1 MKYNN
6 SQTMAIEQKAGPTLV
21 LAGPGSGK
29 TAVITERTKR
39 LIEKGVNPRKILVV
53 TFTKAAA
60 VEMKERFYALMKAS
74 KVSCTYMGVQF
85 GTFHA
90 IFFSILK
97 HAYHYNVDS
106 IIREDEIN
114 QFFRE
119 IIANYQFE
127 MEDEGEF
134 ISELQGEIS
143 QVKGEMMDLEH
154 YYAKSCSEEIFREIY
169 QKYQDMLKRKKKID
183 FDDMLVYCYEL
194 LKERKDICAMWQSQF
209 EYIMIDEFQ
218 DINKL
223 QYMIIRLLALPENN
237 LFIVGDDD
245 QSIYRFRGAKPE
257 IMLNFRKDYPEAKQ
271 ILLNINYRS
280 NASIVEGASRVIRHN
295 EKRYAK
301 NIKAFKKQENP
312 IDIKEFL
319 SAKEENRSIA
329 WMILEYQDK
338 GIPLEDMA
346 VLFRTNTQP
355 RMLVET
361 LMQHNIPFRMKDA
374 MPNIYEH
381 FIGRDIIYYIRTA
394 LGNRERKL
402 FMQVANRPKRYI
414 SRDAF
419 SHPEFNFEQLRIF
432 YEDKNWMLDR
442 IDQWE
447 ADLKWIKKI
456 TPYAAITY
464 IRKGI
469 GYNDFLEE
477 YADYRRIKVEDLY
490 EILDEIQEAA
500 KPFES
505 YDEWFEHIEAY
516 GTALKEQAKKNQQNK
531 EGVVLSTMH
540 SAKGLEYET
549 VFILDANE
557 TVTPHR
563 KANLPADMEEERRM
577 FYVAMTRAKENL
589 HIYYVKERFNKEMES
604 SRFVK
609 ELMEEDKE
617 CCDKLSNINQ

>member
-6 SQTMAIEQKAGPTLV
+6 SQTAAIEQGQGPTLV

-29 TAVITERTKR
+29 TAVITQRTKL

-53 TFTKAAA
+53 TFSKAAA
-60 VEMKERFYALMKAS
+60 VEMKERFHALMKES
-74 KVSCTYMGVQF
+74 QVSSSYGAVQF

-97 HAYHYNVDS
+97 HAYHYNVNS
-106 IIREDEIN
+106 IIREDEKM
-114 QFFRE
+114 QFYRDMIKE
-119 IIANYQFE
+119 YSFE
-127 MEDEGEF
+127 TEDEGEF
-134 ISELQGEIS
+134 ISELENEIS
-143 QVKGEMMDLEH
+143 LVKGEMMDISH
-154 YYAKSCSEEIFREIY
+154 YYSKSCSEEIFREIY
-169 QKYQDMLKRKKKID
+169 AKYQTMLQSKRKID

-194 LKERKDICAMWQSQF
+194 LTQRQDILAMWQAQF

-218 DINKL
+218 DINKI
-223 QYMIIRLLALPENN
+223 QYAIIKLLALPENN

-257 IMLNFRKDYPEAKQ
+257 IMLNFQKDYPNAKQ
-271 ILLNINYRS
+271 ILLNINYRC
-280 NASIVEGASRVIRHN
+280 NTSIVAGAARVIRHN
-295 EKRYAK
+295 EKRFSK
-301 NIKAFKKQENP
+301 DIKASQKKENP
-312 IDIKEFL
+312 IIIKEFPG
-319 SAKEENRSIA
+319 AKEENQRIA
-329 WMILEYQDK
+329 WEILDYQEK
-338 GIPLEDMA
+338 GVPLNEMA

-355 RMLVET
+355 RMLIET
-361 LMQHNIPFRMKDA
+361 LMQYNIPFRMKDA

-381 FIGRDIIYYIRTA
+381 FIGRDIINYIRTA

-402 FMQVANRPKRYI
+402 FMQLANRPKRYI

-419 SHPEFNFEQLRIF
+419 TYPEFNFEQLRIF

-447 ADLKWIKKI
+447 SDLKWLKKI

-477 YADYRRIKVEDLY
+477 YADYRRIKSEDLC
-490 EILDEIQEAA
+490 EIIDEIQEAA
-500 KPFES
+500 KPFETF
-505 YDEWFEHIEAY
+505 DEWFEHIEKY
-516 GTALKEQAKKNQQNK
+516 GEALKEQAKKNNENK

-540 SAKGLEYET
+540 SAKGLEYQN
-549 VFILDANE
+549 VFIIDANE
-557 TVTPHR
+557 TVTPHH
-563 KANLPADMEEERRM
+563 KATIPADLEEERRM
-577 FYVAMTRAKENL
+577 FYVAMTRAKVNL
-589 HIYYVKERFNKEMES
+589 HIYYTKERFNKEMEV

-609 ELMEEDKE
+609 ELMEGGDS
-617 CCDKLSNINQ
+617 L